1 MCIESCNVLRDNSVS
16 DIRQVDIFTDQLTLQ
31 FEMTAQDMG
40 VMCSYGGDTT
50 IAAVRCTTR
59 WLENSLLELFMT
71 GKR

>member
-1 MCIESCNVLRDNSVS
+1 
-16 DIRQVDIFTDQLTLQ
+16 
-31 FEMTAQDMG
+31 MTAQDMG